1 MMYPYITL
9 GDGTEIV
16 HSQVIHEDGLDKVFV
31 HFERPT
37 EHGFDS
43 ARCELP
49 TYTWTTWEGGFSDAE
64 RLEFEEFLRSNAHLL
79 YRYAASGGLKV
90 A

>member
-16 HSQVIHEDGLDKVFV
+16 HSQVIFDDAAATVIYHLA
-31 HFERPT
+31 RPT